1 MIHST
6 SSVSALT
13 VVINCFPSILE
24 LPNYKILRE
33 IKNKQAPEMLTRK
46 ENKRDWSATKLVIDG
61 NPGTNRPW
69 NTKPLAALFHHIC

>member
-46 ENKRDWSATKLVIDG
+46 ENKRD
-61 NPGTNRPW
+61 
-69 NTKPLAALFHHIC
+69 